1 MSFLFQKHISKPSLS
16 ESIFTKPLFQ
26 NPVRNNYD
34 HQTDENIHNESL
46 ENNTGFAFQNIPIQP
61 KLKISK
67 PDNPYEKEA
76 DRVAEKIVNMPL
88 ADSKDI
94 SLQKDQDTLNR
105 KCTKCEMEKEE
116 EELIIHRKVQ
126 SSSSAYLEPP
136 DEIVQK
142 IDPIKTSEGS
152 SLDYSTRNFMEPR
165 FGFNFGDVRI
175 HTDSNASKANASIN
189 ARAFTMGNDIYFNHG
204 EYNPETTQG
213 RKLLAHELTHVV
225 QQTGEQNQLSFETN
239 SLKTSTLGASLSQPI
254 LENNMMYLDFI
265 ANSGEHISVMNFTH
279 DSNTLLPSW
288 SCVGEELDYW
298 ASIVGLAAAVVLAII
313 AIAGAL
319 APEPTATKVAAV
331 LAVVGALGL
340 LYNAIRAALRLRD
353 CYRTDPD
360 ADKREAE
367 RLNREVEE
375 NRRRVR
381 ELEEGLQRLRE
392 LAD

>member
-1 MSFLFQKHISKPSLS
+1 MSFLFQKNISKPSSS
-16 ESIFTKPLFQ
+16 ESIFAKPLIQ
-26 NPVRNNYD
+26 NASYNYD
-34 HQTDENIHNESL
+34 HQTNENFQNKSV
-46 ENNTGFAFQNIPIQP
+46 ENNSVFAFQNIPIQS

-116 EELIIHRKVQ
+116 GELIIHRKVQ

-265 ANSGEHISVMNFTH
+265 ANSEEHISVMNLTH

-288 SCVGEELDYW
+288 SCVGEEFDYW
-298 ASIVGLAAAVVLAII
+298 ASIVGLAVAVALAVI
-313 AIAGAL
+313 AIGGAL
-319 APEPTATKVAAV
+319 ALEPTGVTKVAAV

-353 CYRTDPD
+353 CYRTDPN
-360 ADKREAE
+360 ADKREIE

-381 ELEEGLQRLRE
+381 ELEGGLQQLRD
-392 LAD
+392 LAN